1 MTMILE
7 MEHWEADDARRR
19 HMGRFG
25 RRDTAP
31 ELAVRRE
38 LHSRGRRF
46 HIDRRVSRQCRVRPD
61 LVFPRSRVAVFIDG
75 CFWHYCEEHTH
86 LPKAN
91 AELWRRKLLANRQRD
106 AQNQAVLVGEGWRV
120 LRFWEHDDPAVA
132 ANAVENE
139 LDRWAAIVRATALP
153 PP

>member
-1 MTMILE
+1 

-19 HMGRFG
+19 HMARFG
-25 RRDTAP
+25 RRDTEP

-46 HIDRRVSRQCRVRPD
+46 FIDRQVSRQCRVRPD

-139 LDRWAAIVRATALP
+139 LNRWAAIVRATALP
-153 PP
+153 PPR